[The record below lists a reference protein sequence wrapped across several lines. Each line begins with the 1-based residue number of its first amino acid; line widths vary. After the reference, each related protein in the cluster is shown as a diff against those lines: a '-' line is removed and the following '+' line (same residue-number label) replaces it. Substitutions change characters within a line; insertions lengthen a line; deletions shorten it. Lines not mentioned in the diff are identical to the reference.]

1 MNRYW
6 IILVAVVVTAL
17 TVFFIAASNVTPRT
31 FEAKILAIEPRAA
44 REYDCER
51 PGDFYSDLAYLELKL
66 DRSVGIQTS
75 NMDNATVQTDELII
89 TLPPRYSG
97 DERVNFAELIRRQAG
112 SHVLWEYEVYM
123 TPRCVDTGDG
133 VPTRLPQI
141 FKLVPR

>member
-6 IILVAVVVTAL
+6 IILMAVVVAAL

-31 FEAKILAIEPRAA
+31 FEARILAIEPRTA

-66 DRSVGIQTS
+66 DRSVDIQVNDS
-75 NMDNATVQTDELII
+75 NETIQTDELIV

-97 DERVNFAELIRRQAG
+97 DERVNRSEEHT
-112 SHVLWEYEVYM
+112 SE
-123 TPRCVDTGDG
+123 
-133 VPTRLPQI
+133 
-141 FKLVPR
+141 

>member
-6 IILVAVVVTAL
+6 IILMAVVVAAL

-31 FEAKILAIEPRAA
+31 FEARILAIEPRTA

-66 DRSVGIQTS
+66 DRSVDIQVNDS
-75 NMDNATVQTDELII
+75 NETIQTDELIV

-97 DERVNFAELIRRQAG
+97 DERVNFAELIRKQAD
-112 SHVLWEYEVYM
+112 SHVLWEYQVYM

-133 VPTRLPQI
+133 NPARLSQL